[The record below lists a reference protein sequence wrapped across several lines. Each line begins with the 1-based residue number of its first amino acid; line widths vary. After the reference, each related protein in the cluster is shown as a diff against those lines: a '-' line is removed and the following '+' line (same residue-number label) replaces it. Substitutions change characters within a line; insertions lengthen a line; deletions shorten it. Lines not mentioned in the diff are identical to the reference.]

1 MPPPLFTGVGCE
13 SPDGCVLI
21 VSPPRLLPFRV
32 ASPDVAAELGFL
44 WLSFDRFPFV
54 FAPVKSTAPP
64 VDGEVSAC
72 ARAEASAVIL
82 WIVRV
87 KERGVRDD
95 RWFREMT
102 QWSSQGNKFPRFDAT
117 ARAIRA
123 RATAEEARAR
133 AEWRLR
139 RDLRE
144 IGARGGVVPVRCL
157 AFSARTGRRV
167 SL

>member
-1 MPPPLFTGVGCE
+1 
-13 SPDGCVLI
+13 
-21 VSPPRLLPFRV
+21 
-32 ASPDVAAELGFL
+32 
-44 WLSFDRFPFV
+44 
-54 FAPVKSTAPP
+54 VKSPAPP

-102 QWSSQGNKFPRFDAT
+102 QWSSQGNKFPIFDAT

-123 RATAEEARAR
+123 RATAEEALAR

-167 SL
+167 SR